1 MEIIVLGITGPLFIV
16 LGWYFAKFPPKKI
29 NHFYGYRTSRSMKSQ
44 EAWDF
49 AQVYAAKKMVWAG
62 WVMLAVGVM
71 MFPLPFSENVK
82 AVLSVVTTVSVS
94 VWMIVVTEKAL
105 KNKFKDA

>member
-1 MEIIVLGITGPLFIV
+1 MEIMVLGITGPLFIV

-29 NHFYGYRTSRSMKSQ
+29 NHYYGYRTTRSMKSQ

-49 AQVYAAKKMVWAG
+49 AQVYGAQKMVWAG
-62 WVMLAVGVM
+62 WMMLAVGVM
-71 MFPLPFSENVK
+71 MLPLPFSENVK
-82 AVLSVVTTVSVS
+82 AILSVSTLIIVA

-105 KNKFKDA
+105 KSKFP

>member
-1 MEIIVLGITGPLFIV
+1 MEIMVLGITGPLFIM

-29 NHFYGYRTSRSMKSQ
+29 NHYYGYRTTRSMKSQ

-49 AQVYAAKKMVWAG
+49 AQVYGAKKMLWAG
-62 WVMLAVGVM
+62 WVMLAMGVM
-71 MFPLPFSENVK
+71 LLPLPFSENVK
-82 AVLSVVTTVSVS
+82 AILSVSTLIIVA

-105 KNKFKDA
+105 KSKFP

>member
-1 MEIIVLGITGPLFIV
+1 MEIILLGITGPLFIV

-49 AQVYAAKKMVWAG
+49 AQVYGAKKMVWAG